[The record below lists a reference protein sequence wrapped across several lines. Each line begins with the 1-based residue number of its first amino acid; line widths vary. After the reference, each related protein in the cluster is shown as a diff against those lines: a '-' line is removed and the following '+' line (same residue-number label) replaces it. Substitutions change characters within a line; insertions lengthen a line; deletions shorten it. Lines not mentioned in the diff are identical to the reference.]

1 VMARSVNSNSGVSLR
16 RARSGDYAF
25 ALGLYLAS
33 VRPLLTKLGR
43 WDEDRVLAS
52 LQNGFKPATV
62 RIIRQDGLD
71 IGWMQVSDTA
81 TGFHLHQIHLMD
93 GYRNRGLGTGLIKEL
108 QERARNKVKPIT
120 LNVIHGNP
128 ALDLYL
134 RLGFRVVGEDE
145 DKLHMRWRGRRSVKG

>member
-1 VMARSVNSNSGVSLR
+1 MVSQFNSVPGISLR

-33 VRPLLTKLGR
+33 VKPLLTKLGR
-43 WDEDRVLAS
+43 WDEERVTAS
-52 LQNGFKPATV
+52 LRNGFKPATV
-62 RIIRQDGLD
+62 RVICQNGTD

-81 TGFHLHQIHLMD
+81 TGLHLHQIHIVE
-93 GYRNRGLGTGLIKEL
+93 GYRNRGCGTALIKEL
-108 QERARNKVKPIT
+108 QGRARAKALPIT

>member
-1 VMARSVNSNSGVSLR
+1 MTRQFNTVPGISLR

-25 ALGLYLAS
+25 ASGLYLAS
-33 VRPLLTKLGR
+33 VKPLLTKLGR
-43 WDEDRVLAS
+43 WDEERVTES
-52 LQNGFKPATV
+52 LRNGFKPATV
-62 RIIRQDGLD
+62 RVICQNGAD

-81 TGFHLHQIHLMD
+81 TGLHLHQIHIID
-93 GYRNRGLGTGLIKEL
+93 GHRNHGVGTGLIKEL
-108 QERARNKVKPIT
+108 QGKARAKALPIT

-145 DKLHMRWRGRRSVKG
+145 DKLHMRWRGRRSIKG